1 MSFAHTS
8 AMTIVVH
15 DMVFDKEE
23 NRFDMIL
30 QLPYI
35 TSSSFVFLVN
45 VRSVRWVASPVAE
58 AHWIDREVGFWV
70 SSPRTICLKDYRPG
84 SIVFHGFMGGSVD
97 LRGIVIVKIKYR

>member
-23 NRFDMIL
+23 GRIDIVL

-35 TSSSFVFLVN
+35 TSGTLLVVCFSSG
-45 VRSVRWVASPVAE
+45 RQ
-58 AHWIDREVGFWV
+58 V
-70 SSPRTICLKDYRPG
+70 ST
-84 SIVFHGFMGGSVD
+84 MGGKPG
-97 LRGIVIVKIKYR
+97 R

>member
-15 DMVFDKEE
+15 DMAFDKEE

-35 TSSSFVFLVN
+35 TSGTLLVVCFSSE
-45 VRSVRWVASPVAE
+45 RQ
-58 AHWIDREVGFWV
+58 V
-70 SSPRTICLKDYRPG
+70 ST
-84 SIVFHGFMGGSVD
+84 MGGKPG
-97 LRGIVIVKIKYR
+97 R